1 MIFSSLLILFLWI
14 RSILVL
20 RLFCL
25 FLLSLSQKDN
35 RAFADGNFIEDAI
48 IFHISRVWGKGK
60 FICWREIMTFFFRFL
75 GIAISGCHIP
85 FSHHQYNHLLIVYA
99 VREKKKWLMIPSY
112 IYVNV
117 LYYWCCYFNVEVW
130 ESKIGGW
137 GGKKSITIIDFGNLT
152 NCYLHFAQSFSFTHR
167 FPLYTCEKDEKK
179 IHLSISTSKSSRIPL
194 IGIFQMRLIIWCACI
209 CNDFW

>member
-60 FICWREIMTFFFRFL
+60 FICWREIMTFFFLLLLLPFL
-75 GIAISGCHIP
+75 VVTFHSHTINIIIFLLCMLWERKKSDLWFPPISMSMCYTTGAAISTLRCGRAKSVGEEEKI
-85 FSHHQYNHLLIVYA
+85 NHNYRFWKSDKLLFTLRTIVLVYTQISFIYM
-99 VREKKKWLMIPSY
+99 REGWKKNSFID
-112 IYVNV
+112 IDV
-117 LYYWCCYFNVEVW
+117 
-130 ESKIGGW
+130 KII
-137 GGKKSITIIDFGNLT
+137 SDSLDRYLSNEIDNMM
-152 NCYLHFAQSFSFTHR
+152 CVY
-167 FPLYTCEKDEKK
+167 
-179 IHLSISTSKSSRIPL
+179 
-194 IGIFQMRLIIWCACI
+194 M
-209 CNDFW
+209 

>member
-60 FICWREIMTFFFRFL
+60 FICWREIMTFFFLLLLLPFL
-75 GIAISGCHIP
+75 VVTFH
-85 FSHHQYNHLLIVYA
+85 SHTINIIIFLLCMLW
-99 VREKKKWLMIPSY
+99 EKKKWLMIPSY

-130 ESKIGGW
+130 ESRIGGW